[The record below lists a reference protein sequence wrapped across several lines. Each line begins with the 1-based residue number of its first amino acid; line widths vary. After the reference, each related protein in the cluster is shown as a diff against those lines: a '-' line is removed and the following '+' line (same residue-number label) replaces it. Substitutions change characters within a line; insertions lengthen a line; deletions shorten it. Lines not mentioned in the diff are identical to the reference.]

1 VYTLGGIRHNLD
13 SHRVDDPPPLSQ
25 PLVRLLT
32 RGNPLRRIPFG
43 ELGSADLIVDAIYEG
58 DKGTSS
64 YGGEPLHHLLPGLG
78 TQGGFRKRKGTAEDL
93 VGLILTSTGNE
104 PDWPDEL
111 NPFTGTYTYYG
122 DNRTPGKDLHDTKPG
137 GNKTLAKIF
146 ELAHLGEGER
156 LRCPLILVFEATGTG
171 RDMIFRGLAVPG
183 SSQQGPREDL
193 VAIWKT
199 YQGERFQNYR
209 ATFTILDCGVISGNW
224 IRKVFEERFV
234 DLEDVHVPG
243 TWKSWV
249 RTGKISPLMAEP
261 VKTRSAEMQLP
272 LPGLQTQI
280 VDAIRDYCKDDPF
293 LFEPIAAEI
302 WKMSCPA
309 PLEMEMTK
317 RYRDGGRD
325 AIGHML
331 LGPASDA
338 IRVSFALEAKL
349 YALGNRVGVRETSRL
364 VSRLRHREFGVLV
377 TTSALDKQAYEEV
390 RSDQHPII
398 VMSGRDIAETLI
410 QQGINSRKEVES
422 WILRITN

>member
-1 VYTLGGIRHNLD
+1 
-13 SHRVDDPPPLSQ
+13 
-25 PLVRLLT
+25 
-32 RGNPLRRIPFG
+32 LRRIPFNG
-43 ELGSADLIVDAIYEG
+43 LGSADLIVDAIYEG
-58 DKGTSS
+58 DKATSF

-78 TQGGFRKRKGTAEDL
+78 TQGGFRKRKGLGDDL

-146 ELAHLGEGER
+146 EMSHQGTEER
-156 LRCPLILVFEATGTG
+156 MRCPLILVFEATGTG
-171 RDMIFRGLAVPG
+171 RDMVFRGLAVPG
-183 SSQQGPREDL
+183 SNQQGPREDL

-209 ATFTILDCGVISGNW
+209 AIFSILDCGVISGDW
-224 IRKVFEERFV
+224 IRKVFSDRIV
-234 DLEDVHVPG
+234 DLSDARVPVAL
-243 TWKSWV
+243 KSWIV
-249 RTGKISPLMAEP
+249 SGKISPLMAEP
-261 VKTRSAEMQLP
+261 VKTRSTELQLP
-272 LPGLQTQI
+272 LPGLQAEI
-280 VDAIRDYCKDDPF
+280 VDSIRDYCKDDPF

-302 WKMSCPA
+302 WRMSCAA

-325 AIGHML
+325 AIGHIL
-331 LGPASDA
+331 LGPVSDA

-349 YALGNRVGVRETSRL
+349 YASGNRVGVRETSRL

-398 VMSGRDIAETLI
+398 VISGRDVAEILI
-410 QQGINSRKEVES
+410 QEGINSKEVVKA
-422 WILRITN
+422 WLQQFKK

>member
-1 VYTLGGIRHNLD
+1 M
-13 SHRVDDPPPLSQ
+13 
-25 PLVRLLT
+25 
-32 RGNPLRRIPFG
+32 RRIPFT
-43 ELGSADLIVDAIYEG
+43 EIGSADLIVDAIYEG
-58 DKGTSS
+58 EKGTGS

-78 TQGGFRKRKGTAEDL
+78 TQGGFRKRKSTVDDL

-146 ELAHLGEGER
+146 EYAHLGEEER
-156 LRCPLILVFEATGTG
+156 LKCPLILVFEATGTG

-209 ATFTILDCGVISGNW
+209 ATFSILNSGVISGDW
-224 IRKVFEERFV
+224 LRKVFRERII
-234 DLEDVHVPG
+234 DLSDPRVPT
-243 TWKSWV
+243 TWKTWV
-249 RTGKISPLMAEP
+249 RTGKIIPLTAEP
-261 VKTRSAEMQLP
+261 VKTRSVDVQLP

-280 VDAIRDYCKDDPF
+280 VESIRAHCKDDPF

-302 WKMSCPA
+302 WRMSCPA

-338 IRVSFALEAKL
+338 IRVAFALEAKL

-364 VSRLRHREFGVLV
+364 ISRLRHREFGVLV
-377 TTSALDKQAYEEV
+377 ITSALDKQAYEEV

-398 VMSGRDIAETLI
+398 VISGRDIAEILI
-410 QQGINSRKEVES
+410 QHGINSKNGVES
-422 WILRITN
+422 WILGISN

>member
-1 VYTLGGIRHNLD
+1 LPGSTLSDGMA
-13 SHRVDDPPPLSQ
+13 
-25 PLVRLLT
+25 RLLS
-32 RGNPLRRIPFG
+32 RGDVNMRRVSFS
-43 ELGSADLIVDAIYEG
+43 ELGTADLIVDAIYEG
-58 DKGTSS
+58 EKGTSS

-78 TQGGFRKRKGTAEDL
+78 TQGGFRKRKGQGEDL

-146 ELAHLGEGER
+146 ELAHLGKEER
-156 LRCPLILVFEATGTG
+156 ARCPLVLIFEATGTG

-183 SSQQGPREDL
+183 STQQGPREDL

-209 ATFTILDCGVISGNW
+209 ATFSILDCGVISGDW
-224 IRKVFEERFV
+224 LRKVFNERVV
-234 DLEDVHVPG
+234 DFFDPQAPNAF
-243 TWKSWV
+243 KSWV
-249 RTGKISPLMAEP
+249 ENGKIMPLMAEP
-261 VKTRSAEMQLP
+261 VKTRSSELQLP
-272 LPGLQTQI
+272 LPGLQTEIINQI
-280 VDAIRDYCKDDPF
+280 REFCKEDPF
-293 LFEPIAAEI
+293 LFEPLAAEL
-302 WKMSCPA
+302 WRMSCPA

-331 LGPASDA
+331 LGPVSDA

-364 VSRLRHREFGVLV
+364 ISRLRHREFGVLV

-398 VMSGRDIAETLI
+398 VISGRDIAETLI
-410 QQGINSRKEVES
+410 QQGINSTEMVQA
-422 WILRITN
+422 WILRVIK

>member
-1 VYTLGGIRHNLD
+1 M
-13 SHRVDDPPPLSQ
+13 SQ
-25 PLVRLLT
+25 PLVRLLA
-32 RGNPLRRIPFG
+32 RGNLLRRIPFI

-58 DKGTSS
+58 EKGTSS

-78 TQGGFRKRKGTAEDL
+78 TQGGFRKRKGIAEDL

-234 DLEDVHVPG
+234 DLEDVHVPVA
-243 TWKSWV
+243 WKSWV
-249 RTGKISPLMAEP
+249 RTGRISPLMAEP

-280 VDAIRDYCKDDPF
+280 VDAIRDHCKDDPF